1 MNDENKL
8 IIYQVFTRLFGNNNN
23 HCINNGS
30 ITENGCGKMADFTAK
45 ALGEIKKLGA
55 THIWYTGIIEH
66 ATQTDYRRHN
76 IQPDHPAIVKGKAG
90 SPYAIKDYYDVDPDL
105 AKDVP
110 ERMREFE
117 NLVQRTHRSGLKVII
132 DFVPN
137 HVARQYHSDAQPDG
151 TSQLGSNDDT
161 NYAFSPYNNF
171 YYIPKS
177 ELHGQFDMKGT
188 AAESY
193 REFPAKATGNNRFDA
208 YPNITDWYE
217 TIKLNYGVDYQNGG
231 TCHFDPIPDT
241 WTKML
246 DIMLFWAGK
255 NIDGF
260 RCDMA
265 EMVPVEFWEWAIPQ
279 VKEQYPSLLFIAEVY
294 NPGEYKNYLFR
305 GKFDY
310 LYDKVGLYDTLRAVT
325 CGYESATAITRSWQS
340 LGGIEKRMLN
350 FLENHDE
357 QRIAS
362 DFFASNP
369 RKAIPALIVSACMNT
384 NPMMIYFG
392 QEFGE
397 LGMDSE
403 GFSGRDGRTTI
414 FDYWSV
420 DTIRRWRNGG
430 KFDGKM
436 LTEDQKHLYS
446 IYKRL
451 LTLCNEEKAISQG
464 AFFDLMYANV
474 NGWRFNEHKQYTFLR
489 KFERDGRTTIFDYW
503 SVDTIRRWRNGG
515 KFDGKMLTED
525 QKHLYS
531 IYKRLLTLCNEEK
544 AISQGAFFDLMYA
557 NVNGWRFNEHKQY
570 TFLRKFERDLLLFVV
585 NFDHI
590 SADLAINIPSHA
602 FDFLQIPQM
611 DQYKATELLS
621 GKEENISLLPYKA
634 TNVAVEGYGG
644 KILKIKL

>member
-241 WTKML
+241 CTKML

-362 DFFASNP
+362 DFLPVTHA
-369 RKAIPALIVSACMNT
+369 
-384 NPMMIYFG
+384 
-392 QEFGE
+392 
-397 LGMDSE
+397 
-403 GFSGRDGRTTI
+403 
-414 FDYWSV
+414 
-420 DTIRRWRNGG
+420 RRFR
-430 KFDGKM
+430 
-436 LTEDQKHLYS
+436 HS
-446 IYKRL
+446 
-451 LTLCNEEKAISQG
+451 LCQ
-464 AFFDLMYANV
+464 
-474 NGWRFNEHKQYTFLR
+474 
-489 KFERDGRTTIFDYW
+489 
-503 SVDTIRRWRNGG
+503 
-515 KFDGKMLTED
+515 
-525 QKHLYS
+525 
-531 IYKRLLTLCNEEK
+531 
-544 AISQGAFFDLMYA
+544 
-557 NVNGWRFNEHKQY
+557 
-570 TFLRKFERDLLLFVV
+570 
-585 NFDHI
+585 
-590 SADLAINIPSHA
+590 LA
-602 FDFLQIPQM
+602 
-611 DQYKATELLS
+611 
-621 GKEENISLLPYKA
+621 
-634 TNVAVEGYGG
+634 
-644 KILKIKL
+644 